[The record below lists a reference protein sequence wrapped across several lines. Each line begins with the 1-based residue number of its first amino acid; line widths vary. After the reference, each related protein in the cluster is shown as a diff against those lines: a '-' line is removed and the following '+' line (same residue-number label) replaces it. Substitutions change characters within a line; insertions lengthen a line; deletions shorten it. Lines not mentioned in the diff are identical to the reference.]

1 MRVFFKDLN
10 EQSGMSMVEVL
21 AAIAIFALCATVFI
35 GALSAGS
42 VSANTQGEQVIA
54 SNLAQS
60 QMENIKAAAYDSSGV
75 NYAVI
80 SAPLDFSIAISTN
93 SNVYSDAN
101 IQKITVTISHS
112 GTAVLNLEDYKVN
125 R

>member
-1 MRVFFKDLN
+1 MRIYFKDLN
-10 EQSGMSMVEVL
+10 KQCGMSLVEVL
-21 AAIAIFALCATVFI
+21 VAIAIFGLCAAIFI

-42 VSANTQGEQVIA
+42 ISANAQGEQVIA
-54 SNLAQS
+54 GNLAQS
-60 QMENIKAAAYDSSGV
+60 QMENIKAAAYDSSGAS
-75 NYAVI
+75 Y
-80 SAPLDFSIAISTN
+80 SAINAPSDFAIAISTN
-93 SNVYSDAN
+93 SSIYSNTN